1 MVRRTLAYGGLLL
14 LLLAGCSHPAPPWRT
29 EASAIVDRVRREGA
43 PYLLPTEYK
52 SLEDSYVQAEV
63 LFRQDK
69 LKEADS
75 LYYLTWSKGKLLQ
88 ENLTQTM
95 ARQAREAEA
104 RAEAQRQ
111 QQKTEE
117 EQRRA
122 REQAE
127 AAARTESLARAE
139 VRRRTEPPRPIRQ
152 KPLPTS
158 HTVKLGE
165 TLPLIAAQSE
175 VYGDATLWPLLYR
188 ANRDQIRDPRH
199 LWPGQVLRI
208 PRTFSREDLA
218 EARRFAQDKQLF

>member
-1 MVRRTLAYGGLLL
+1 MLRRFLAYGGLLL

-29 EASAIVDRVRREGA
+29 EATAIVDRVRREGA
-43 PYLLPTEYK
+43 PYLLPNEFK

-88 ENLTQTM
+88 ENLTQTL

-104 RAEAQRQ
+104 RAEAQRR
-111 QQKTEE
+111 QQKAQE
-117 EQRRA
+117 EQRRT

-127 AAARTESLARAE
+127 AAARSESLARAE
-139 VRRRTEPPRPIRQ
+139 DRRRTEPPRPVRQ

-158 HTVKLGE
+158 HTVKRGE
-165 TLPLIAAQSE
+165 TLPLIAA
-175 VYGDATLWPLLYR
+175 
-188 ANRDQIRDPRH
+188 
-199 LWPGQVLRI
+199 
-208 PRTFSREDLA
+208 
-218 EARRFAQDKQLF
+218 